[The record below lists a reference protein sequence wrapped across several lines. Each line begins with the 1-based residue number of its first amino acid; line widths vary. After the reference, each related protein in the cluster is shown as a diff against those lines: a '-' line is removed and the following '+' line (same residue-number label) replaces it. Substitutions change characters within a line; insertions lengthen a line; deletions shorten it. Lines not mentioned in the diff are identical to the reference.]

1 MKLTDTQL
9 VILSAASQRADRA
22 VLPLALA
29 IDEAESAKILRLLLK
44 KNLITEAV
52 AEGGADGLMVH
63 RTDKHGT
70 RYGLVISNRGLA
82 VLGVEPEAPA
92 HEDRSIADA
101 GGDADSTAERP
112 VQKGRHGANAR
123 AAKPASTGRR
133 RSAPVTE
140 NARRA
145 PRPGTKQAKL
155 IAMLRRPDGAT
166 VAQIAK
172 ATGWQ
177 HHTVRGAIAGALK
190 KKLGMRIT
198 TGKNDAGARVY
209 RITG

>member
-22 VLPLALA
+22 VLPLPAD
-29 IDEAESAKILRLLLK
+29 IEEAAGAKSVRLLLK
-44 KNLITEAV
+44 KKLITEAV
-52 AEGGADGLMVH
+52 AEGGADGLVVH

-70 RYGLVISNRGLA
+70 RYGLIISNRGLA
-82 VLGVEPEAPA
+82 VLGVEHDAPT
-92 HEDRSIADA
+92 HEERPVADA
-101 GGDADSTAERP
+101 GGAADSAAKGP
-112 VQKGRHGANAR
+112 VQKGRRGAKGRTTKSVPGA
-123 AAKPASTGRR
+123 RR
-133 RSAPVTE
+133 RSARVTE
-140 NARRA
+140 NASRA
-145 PRPGTKQAKL
+145 PREGTKQAKL

-190 KKLGMRIT
+190 KKLGLKVT
-198 TGKNDAGARVY
+198 SEKNEAGARVY
-209 RITG
+209 RIAG